1 MRAAFQ
7 LYPTEAIGYRRLLYA
22 DPPRKRWFREKFRRE
37 LPCTLPCT
45 GNDPPEGEG
54 PVYSSPNR
62 RAPH

>member
-22 DPPRKRWFREKFRRE
+22 DPPKKTAVRENVRRE

-45 GNDPPEGEG
+45 GMIRLRARD
-54 PVYSSPNR
+54 PVYSS
-62 RAPH
+62 RALRLT